1 MENNNID
8 EERIFD
14 ILSCVVDPDVH
25 VNIVD
30 LGLIYSVRYNNNQIT
45 IDMTL
50 TSPTCPMADFLQ
62 ESAKDAV
69 KRIYPEKTI
78 VINLTFD
85 PPWNSNMISEKGKM
99 ELGLL

>member
-1 MENNNID
+1 ME
-8 EERIFD
+8 EERILD
-14 ILSCVVDPDVH
+14 VLSCVVDPDVH

-30 LGLIYSVRYNNNQIT
+30 LGLIYGVTIAENTIS

-62 ESAKDAV
+62 DSAKNAVQSLYPDAE
-69 KRIYPEKTI
+69 IT
-78 VINLTFD
+78 INLTFD
-85 PPWNSNMISEKGKM
+85 PPWDSNMITEKGKM